1 MPENERNAEPGRH
14 VPVARISAVAA
25 LLVVGWLLLQG
36 RDEPHWRTIAPGV
49 EFTTLRGEPWCR
61 AGSSEVGVLRLDPSH
76 AVVRVAQYGST
87 AANRPLNIV
96 EWQQETGAI
105 AVFNA
110 GQFYPDWSYMGLLV
124 SGGHTLSKTLHPGF
138 KGALVAGPAAKRG
151 REPARAIRVLDL
163 AHDSIDAKNPGWREV
178 AQSFMVIDRDGGVR
192 VRSSDKV
199 ANRTIVA
206 EDKRGRVLVF
216 TSEGG
221 YTLRDFAEFMKHA
234 PLGVAQAMAMDG
246 GWEAEMCVRTRDFR
260 YASFGRW
267 EAGHEDTDAPGARAL
282 LPVVI
287 AVESK

>member
-1 MPENERNAEPGRH
+1 
-14 VPVARISAVAA
+14 
-25 LLVVGWLLLQG
+25 
-36 RDEPHWRTIAPGV
+36 
-49 EFTTLRGEPWCR
+49 
-61 AGSSEVGVLRLDPSH
+61 
-76 AVVRVAQYGST
+76 
-87 AANRPLNIV
+87 
-96 EWQQETGAI
+96 
-105 AVFNA
+105 
-110 GQFYPDWSYMGLLV
+110 
-124 SGGHTLSKTLHPGF
+124 
-138 KGALVAGPAAKRG
+138 
-151 REPARAIRVLDL
+151 
-163 AHDSIDAKNPGWREV
+163 
-178 AQSFMVIDRDGGVR
+178 VIDRDGGVR